1 MTADRNQNCWAGDI
15 FPYLETIQQS
25 TSSSKLRKPR
35 HEKIRRNKFE
45 TLTEALA
52 VNIKAFQSDN
62 QFTFLISMKF
72 SHKQTA
78 LSLVLRKADN

>member
-1 MTADRNQNCWAGDI
+1 M
-15 FPYLETIQQS
+15 
-25 TSSSKLRKPR
+25 
-35 HEKIRRNKFE
+35 RRYNKFE

-52 VNIKAFQSDN
+52 VTIKAFQSDN